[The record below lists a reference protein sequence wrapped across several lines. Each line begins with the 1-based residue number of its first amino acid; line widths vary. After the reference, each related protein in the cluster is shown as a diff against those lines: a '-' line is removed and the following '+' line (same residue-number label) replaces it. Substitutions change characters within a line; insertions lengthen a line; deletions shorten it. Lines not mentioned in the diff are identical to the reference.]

1 MSRNRALLFPLY
13 MVCTIS
19 LAAMVLLVMDYH
31 NAENRLK
38 SEAQTQAKLRADE
51 AVTDIESQFSRLK
64 GIVDDVVDRLE
75 QMPLAEAD
83 LRELLDSHI
92 DGNPSLGLKQLG
104 VAYKPYAYD
113 AARKLHAPA
122 YNVDNGTRSYI
133 GSTYDYTEPLPDNNW
148 YHVPLKKGAI
158 WHEPYFG
165 KDAQDWLAEYGA
177 AFSGANAKTGVQEDI
192 GVMYANLSLAKVREL
207 VGALDLGASG
217 YGFILTSKGTIVSH
231 PLRDYLGKRI
241 ACEPGAKQSECLTG
255 NDEFITQSMDMV
267 RAGQVGDY
275 RSVRNPR
282 TGQLAWVYLKPIE
295 PTSWSIAIVLN
306 EGDFLG
312 DVAKLRQDRLLLLT
326 SGLVFLIS
334 LTLILLR
341 VDQGNRKRLIAASAL
356 VSLYSFSA
364 IVLVW
369 LISISVSGDSDYVV
383 PATTLHDAKAGTKR
397 ELSGPNVKVYDQA
410 GAESVLSACIG
421 SQQAIEVVPTGVFI
435 QSINFTSANNVTM
448 TGYVWQKLSSEQ
460 AAANEVN
467 IVLPEAESV
476 SMEEAYREELL
487 EEGKHLVGWYFVAT
501 LRQQFG
507 YQKYPFDREDV
518 WLRIWS
524 QDLNRGTVL
533 VPDFSS
539 YDLIAPETMPG
550 LEENFVLEG
559 WKLENS
565 FFSYRA
571 TPYNTRFGFADHG
584 AKNACPELYFNVGI
598 KRKFI
603 SPFISD
609 ILPIFIITVLVFAV
623 LLISTKND
631 AKMGLFGFSTSAVLG
646 YCAALFFVLI
656 VSHVHLRESLA
667 AHGVIYLEYFYF
679 VTYAV
684 ILAAS
689 ANSVIFA
696 SDRYVHLIH
705 YKDNFYVK
713 LAYWPVVLLALLAT
727 TIPNFY

>member
-1 MSRNRALLFPLY
+1 MSRNKVILYPLY
-13 MVCTIS
+13 VVCAIS
-19 LAAMVLLVMDYH
+19 LAIMLLLAMDYRD
-31 NAENRLK
+31 AESRLQAQ
-38 SEAQTQAKLRADE
+38 AQTQAKLRADD
-51 AVTDIESQFSRLK
+51 AVAEIESQFSRLK
-64 GIVDDVVDRLE
+64 AIVDDVVSKLE
-75 QMPLAEAD
+75 QTPLQESE
-83 LRELLDSHI
+83 LRSVLGSHI
-92 DGNPSLGLKQLG
+92 ENNQSLGLKQLG
-104 VAYKPYAYD
+104 VAYKPYAYE
-113 AARKLHAPA
+113 ATRKLYAPA
-122 YNVDNGTRSYI
+122 FNVDNGTASYI
-133 GSTYDYTEPLPDNNW
+133 GSTYDYTEKLPGNNW
-148 YHVPLKKGAI
+148 YHKPLEKGAI
-158 WHEPYFG
+158 WHEPYYG

-177 AFSGANAKTGVQEDI
+177 PFAGTNAKTGTQETI

-207 VGALDLGASG
+207 VGGLDLGASG
-217 YGFILTSKGTIVSH
+217 YGFILTSQGTIVSH
-231 PLRDYLGKRI
+231 PLQDYLGKRI
-241 ACEPGAKQSECLTG
+241 SCEAADDQAECLTD
-255 NDEFITQSMDMV
+255 NDEFVAQSMEMV
-267 RAGQVGDY
+267 KAGQVGDY

-326 SGLVFLIS
+326 SGLVFLIT

-341 VDQGNRKRLIAASAL
+341 VHQGDRKRLIAASTL

-364 IVLVW
+364 IILVW
-369 LISISVSGDSDYVV
+369 LISISVAGDSDYVV
-383 PATTLHDAKAGTKR
+383 PASSLHETNGTAKR
-397 ELSGPNVKVYDQA
+397 DFSSPNVKVFDQA

-421 SQQAIEVVPTGVFI
+421 GHQGIEVVPTGVFI

-448 TGYVWQKLSSEQ
+448 TGYVWQKLSAEQ
-460 AAANEVN
+460 ATVNEIN
-467 IVLPEAESV
+467 IVFPEAESV
-476 SMEEAYREELL
+476 SIEEAYREPLL
-487 EEGKHLVGWYFVAT
+487 EEGKQLVGWYFVAT

-524 QDLNRGTVL
+524 QDLNRDTVL

-539 YDLIAPETMPG
+539 YDLIDPQTMPG
-550 LEENFVLEG
+550 LEDNFVLEG

-565 FFSYRA
+565 FFSYRP
-571 TPYNTRFGFADHG
+571 TPYNTRFGFSDHG
-584 AKNACPELYFNVGI
+584 AKNSCPELYFNVGI